1 MSTPDF
7 LNYILLASVGVLG
20 WFARELWS
28 AVKDLRLDMITL
40 KDYVAQNYTR
50 KDDFKE
56 FRSEILSFLQRIENK
71 LENKANRDEIK

>member
-1 MSTPDF
+1 MIMPSLELF
-7 LNYILLASVGVLG
+7 NYVLLAGVAVLG

-50 KDDFKE
+50 KDDFRE
-56 FRSEILSFLQRIENK
+56 FRSELLGFLQRIETK
-71 LENKANRDEIK
+71 LDGKQDR

>member
-1 MSTPDF
+1 MPTLEF
-7 LNYILLASVGVLG
+7 LNYILLAGVGVLG

-28 AVKDLRLDMITL
+28 AVKDLRIDMMTL

-56 FRSEILSFLQRIENK
+56 FRSEILSFLQRIETK
-71 LENKANRDEIK
+71 LDGKQDR

>member
-1 MSTPDF
+1 MPTLEF
-7 LNYILLASVGVLG
+7 LNYVLLVGVGVLG

-28 AVKDLRLDMITL
+28 AVKDLRVDMMTL

-71 LENKANRDEIK
+71 LDTKVDK

>member
-1 MSTPDF
+1 MPTLEF
-7 LNYILLASVGVLG
+7 LNYVLLVGVGVLG

-28 AVKDLRLDMITL
+28 AVKDLRVDMMTL

-56 FRSEILSFLQRIENK
+56 FRSEILGFLQRIENK
-71 LENKANRDEIK
+71 LDTKVDK

>member
-1 MSTPDF
+1 MDTGF
-7 LNYILLASVGVLG
+7 LNYFLLVGFAVLG

-28 AVKDLRLDMITL
+28 AVKDLRLDLISL

-56 FRSEILSFLQRIENK
+56 FRSELLSFLQRIETK
-71 LENKANRDEIK
+71 LDGKQDKQ

>member
-71 LENKANRDEIK
+71 LDTKVDK

>member
-1 MSTPDF
+1 MPTLEF
-7 LNYILLASVGVLG
+7 LNYVLLVGVGVLG

-28 AVKDLRLDMITL
+28 AVKDLRTDMMTL

-50 KDDFKE
+50 KDDFRE

-71 LENKANRDEIK
+71 LDSKVDK